1 MIMVMKAITSR
12 SLGVCFASASLVL
25 VAGCAGAMDSPTPIG
40 APVTAQSER
49 STRQSHPSSKL
60 YIANSEGGVLVY
72 STSSNPQL
80 LQTITNG
87 VPRPGGIWVDDRG
100 ILYAVNV
107 PVSSYQTSLSE
118 YKLGASSPFRTITHG
133 IVDCGNVAV
142 DKHGNVYV
150 TGIDPSN
157 ESFFLEIY
165 PKGQLSPA
173 QTLTIPH
180 PANSRVSGLAFDS
193 TGALLVGE
201 SVYFQKGVVYRLAR
215 GSQTFT
221 NLNLQ
226 NATGGTIAIDK
237 AGNLYVGSGSS
248 AGAQLISVYAPN
260 STNPSRQIAV
270 QNILAALTV
279 EPNGELYV
287 ETIGNG
293 PPQISVYAPGRYNP
307 MQTFDVGGGGG
318 IALSR

>member
-1 MIMVMKAITSR
+1 MIMVMKAVTSR
-12 SLGVCFASASLVL
+12 ALGVCFASASLVL
-25 VAGCAGAMDSPTPIG
+25 VAGCGGAMASAPIG
-40 APVTAQSER
+40 APVTAQSEH
-49 STRQSHPSSKL
+49 STGQSHASSKL
-60 YIANSEGGVLVY
+60 YVANSAGGVVVY
-72 STSSNPQL
+72 STGSKPQL

-87 VPRPGGIWVDDRG
+87 VPRPGGIWVDNRN

-107 PVSSYQTSLSE
+107 PVSSYQTSLPE
-118 YKLGASSPFRTITHG
+118 YKPGASSPFRTITKG
-133 IVDCGNVAV
+133 IVDCGDVAV

-150 TGIDPSN
+150 TGIDTSN

-180 PANSRVSGLAFDS
+180 PANSRVSGLALDS

-215 GSQTFT
+215 GSQSFT

-248 AGAQLISVYAPN
+248 AGVQVISVYAPN
-260 STNPSRQIAV
+260 STSSSRQIAV

-279 EPNGELYV
+279 GPSGQLYV
-287 ETIGNG
+287 ETVGNG
-293 PPQISVYAPGRYNP
+293 SPQISVYAPGSYNP

>member
-1 MIMVMKAITSR
+1 
-12 SLGVCFASASLVL
+12 
-25 VAGCAGAMDSPTPIG
+25 MDAPAPIG
-40 APVTAQSER
+40 APVAAQAEHSAG
-49 STRQSHPSSKL
+49 QSHRSPKL
-60 YIANSEGGVLVY
+60 YVANGAGGVLVY
-72 STSSNPQL
+72 STGSNPQL

-87 VPRPGGIWVDDRG
+87 VPRPGGIWVDNRG

-107 PVSSYQTSLSE
+107 PVSSYQTSLPE
-118 YKLGASSPFRTITHG
+118 YKPGANSPFRTITDG
-133 IVDCGNVAV
+133 IVDCGDVAV
-142 DKHGNVYV
+142 DKRGNVYV
-150 TGIDPSN
+150 TGINTSN

-215 GSQTFT
+215 GSQSFT

-226 NATGGTIAIDK
+226 NATGGTIAVDK

-248 AGAQLISVYAPN
+248 AGAQLISVYPPN
-260 STNPSRQIAV
+260 STTSSRQIAV
-270 QNILAALTV
+270 QNILAAISV
-279 EPNGELYV
+279 EPYGQLYV
-287 ETIGNG
+287 ETVGNG
-293 PPQISVYAPGRYNP
+293 SPQISVYAPGSYNP
-307 MQTFDVGGGGG
+307 MQTFDVGGGAG